1 MAKILIACEESQ
13 TVAKAFRARGH
24 EAYSCDLL
32 PQSGG
37 YPEWH
42 IQGNVLEIVDRGW
55 DLMVAHPPCTFLTV
69 SGVRWLSHPEDRS
82 LSFEQRRP
90 NPHYP
95 DRRKNML
102 ESIEFVKCLYNS
114 NISRV
119 AIENPIGL
127 LSSYWKKPD
136 QTVHPYMFGD
146 KASKATCFWLKNL
159 PKLKP
164 TNIVEK
170 GEFREWIDVK
180 TGKKKRQA
188 LWIYNVLKDARS
200 KQERQTLRSKTF
212 QGIAD
217 AIADQ
222 WGCLV

>member
-37 YPEWH
+37 HPEWH
-42 IQGNVLEIVDRGW
+42 IQGDVLEIVGRGW

-69 SGVRWLSHPEDRS
+69 SGVRWLSHPEDKN
-82 LSFEQRRP
+82 LPFEQRRP

-102 ESIEFVKCLYNS
+102 ESVEFVKRLYDS
-114 NISRV
+114 NINRV

-127 LSSYWKKPD
+127 LSSYWRKPD
-136 QTVHPYMFGD
+136 QTIHPYMFGD

-159 PKLKP
+159 PKLTP

-170 GEFREWIDVK
+170 GEFREWIDAK